1 MDMYHT
7 IKRISEGCQET
18 RHSVNKRNCVYSDV
32 VRKPPRKKHSA
43 KLMKKNETEI
53 LRNPNA
59 QSKSLS
65 ALPCKHPVAAKHMLL
80 LPTHI
85 EDIY

>member
-32 VRKPPRKKHSA
+32 EQNRLWRQLSVISYFA
-43 KLMKKNETEI
+43 GETNNLSMKK
-53 LRNPNA
+53 
-59 QSKSLS
+59 K
-65 ALPCKHPVAAKHMLL
+65 C
-80 LPTHI
+80 
-85 EDIY
+85 